1 MGRGRCQF
9 MLVAA
14 MATMLM
20 FAQAEPR
27 RRWARMFSYSTSI
40 DTVGFIDL
48 CLCVSLAAI
57 FAAGLVLTVVGL
69 VKHRKM
75 LWIMGVVAM
84 AASVAAGIALA
95 GLMFALSGRSP

>member
-1 MGRGRCQF
+1 

-20 FAQAEPR
+20 FAQEQSR
-27 RRWARMFSYSTSI
+27 RRGGSMFYYSTFT
-40 DTVGFIDL
+40 DGLFFIDL
-48 CLCVSLAAI
+48 CLCVPLAAI

-69 VKHRKM
+69 VKHRKK
-75 LWIMGVVAM
+75 LWIIGVVAM
-84 AASVAAGIALA
+84 VVSLVAGIALA

>member
-1 MGRGRCQF
+1 

-20 FAQAEPR
+20 FAQAKPR
-27 RRWARMFSYSTSI
+27 RSLASLFYNGTFT
-40 DTVGFIDL
+40 DAVFFIDL
-48 CLCVSLAAI
+48 GLCVPLAAI
-57 FAAGLVLTVVGL
+57 FIGGLVLTVVGL
-69 VKHRKM
+69 VKDRKK
-75 LWIMGVVAM
+75 LWIIGVVAM